1 MGKIAGGGKR
11 KASAGKAIFLAFAVA
26 LFINIFVLDFMVAE
40 GYSMLPAI
48 RPGTVLIVCRLSY
61 GFRLPG
67 ANTFLVRWRVPSI
80 GDVVVFYTP
89 MGDIAVKRFSE
100 IVPGEMFYALG
111 DNAPQSYD
119 SRNYGPVPKDNII
132 GRVLGVR

>member
-1 MGKIAGGGKR
+1 MGKTAVRGK
-11 KASAGKAIFLAFAVA
+11 KKLSVGKAIFLAFAAA

-48 RPGTVLIVCRLSY
+48 EPGTVLIVCRLSY
-61 GFRLPG
+61 GIRLPG
-67 ANTFLVRWRVPSI
+67 ATTYLVRWRVPAV

-89 MGDIAVKRFSE
+89 MRDIAVKRFAE
-100 IVPGEMFYALG
+100 LLPDGKFYALG